1 MGVNP
6 SQPILVAGAGSW
18 GTALAVHLAR
28 IGFSALLWGRDADA
42 MAAMAEQRVNS
53 RYLPGVDFPAAMTP
67 IADLEAGLQKSTD
80 VLLTVPCNAVRSL
93 LASANPQIAAQRRY
107 VCACKGL
114 EAHSHK
120 LVADIVRDVLGDV
133 PIAVL
138 TGPSFA
144 KEVAAGLPT
153 AVTIAST
160 DASFARDLVDMF
172 HSGSLRAYTIDDLI
186 GVQVGGACKNVLAI
200 AAGVSDGLGFGA
212 NARAAL
218 ITRGLAEIT
227 RLGLALGA
235 RTTTFMGLAGLG
247 DLVLTCT
254 DNQSRNRRMGLALAE
269 GLSVSAAEQR
279 IGQVVEGA
287 STAFAVVE
295 LAAEKGVEM
304 PIAEQ
309 VVKVLDGRC
318 TPRQAVEALLAR
330 DPTQEFPGRES

>member
-1 MGVNP
+1 MGSNP
-6 SQPILVAGAGSW
+6 SHPILVAGAGSW

-28 IGFSALLWGRDADA
+28 IGFSTLLWGRDTDA
-42 MAAMAEQRVNS
+42 MAAMAEQRQNS
-53 RYLPGVDFPAAMTP
+53 RYLPGVEFPSAMTP
-67 IADLEAGLQKSTD
+67 TADLDTALAKSRD
-80 VLLTVPCNAVRSL
+80 VLLAVPCNAVRSL
-93 LASANPQIAAQRRY
+93 LVGLDPQAAGRCRF
-107 VCACKGL
+107 VCACKGF

-120 LVADIVRDVLGDV
+120 LVADIVMDVLGEV

-153 AVTIAST
+153 AVTIAAT
-160 DASFARDLVDMF
+160 DASFASDLVDML

-227 RLGLALGA
+227 RLGVALGA
-235 RTTTFMGLAGLG
+235 QATTFMGLAGLG

-254 DNQSRNRRMGLALAE
+254 DNQSRNRRMGLALAD
-269 GLSVSAAEQR
+269 GLSVSDAEQR
-279 IGQVVEGA
+279 IGQVVEGV
-287 STAFAVVE
+287 STSFAVVE
-295 LAAEKGVEM
+295 LADERGVEM

-309 VVKVLDGRC
+309 VVRLLDGRS

-330 DPTQEFPGRES
+330 DPTQEFPGRA